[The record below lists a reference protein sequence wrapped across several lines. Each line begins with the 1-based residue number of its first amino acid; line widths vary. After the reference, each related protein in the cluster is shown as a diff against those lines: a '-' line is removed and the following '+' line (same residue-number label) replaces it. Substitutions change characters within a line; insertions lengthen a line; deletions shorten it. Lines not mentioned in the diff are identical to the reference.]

1 MTVNKKYEVLEIE
14 EYARSLGFTDM
25 KRIGYDGLDRVLGKL
40 CGDGYYTLELRYTDR
55 DDAIYDYGINAWL
68 NWRGVHGS
76 PMSEALVSLYDSGYD
91 YTAGGTRVFRAML
104 RTLDMVDGKFKKA
117 NSRIY
122 LDNWYNAA
130 VLEAL

>member
-1 MTVNKKYEVLEIE
+1 MLVNKKHEVQEIE

-25 KRIGYDGLDRVLGKL
+25 KRVGYDGLDGRLMKSGI
-40 CGDGYYTLELRYTDR
+40 DGHYILEVNYIDR
-55 DDAIYDYGINAWL
+55 EGIYEYGINVWL
-68 NWRGVHGS
+68 NWIGNNS
-76 PMSEALVSLYDSGYD
+76 WPAANALVSLYDSGYD
-91 YTAGGTRVFRAML
+91 YTAGGTKVFRTML
-104 RTLDMVDGKFKKA
+104 RTLDMVDGKFMEA

>member
-25 KRIGYDGLDRVLGKL
+25 KRIGYDGLDCVLGKL
-40 CGDGYYTLELRYTDR
+40 CGDGYYTLELKYTDR
-55 DDAIYDYGINAWL
+55 DDMFEYGINAWL
-68 NWRGVHGS
+68 NWQVVHG
-76 PMSEALVSLYDSGYD
+76 PRSETLVSLYDSGYD

-104 RTLDMVDGKFKKA
+104 RTLDMVDGKFRKD